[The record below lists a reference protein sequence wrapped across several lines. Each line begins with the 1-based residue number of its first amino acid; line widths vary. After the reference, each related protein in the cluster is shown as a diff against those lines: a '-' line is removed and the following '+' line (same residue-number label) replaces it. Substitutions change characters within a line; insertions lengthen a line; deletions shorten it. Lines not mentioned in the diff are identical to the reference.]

1 MKLSHFVLAVLLSLS
16 SACPEARY
24 ERAFA
29 QNVDGTVFENEICRQ
44 SLAKSL
50 FDNANREK
58 TAREGSSNIFVF
70 RGTLERYRVHAFNT
84 QNECETAL
92 TGLVTRR
99 SITPC

>member
-1 MKLSHFVLAVLLSLS
+1 MRPIRRGGAAWPRSGFRFEPV
-16 SACPEARY
+16 ARRRTHDLQLILGHVGGHIG
-24 ERAFA
+24 EQR
-29 QNVDGTVFENEICRQ
+29 
-44 SLAKSL
+44 
-50 FDNANREK
+50 
-58 TAREGSSNIFVF
+58 SSNIFVF